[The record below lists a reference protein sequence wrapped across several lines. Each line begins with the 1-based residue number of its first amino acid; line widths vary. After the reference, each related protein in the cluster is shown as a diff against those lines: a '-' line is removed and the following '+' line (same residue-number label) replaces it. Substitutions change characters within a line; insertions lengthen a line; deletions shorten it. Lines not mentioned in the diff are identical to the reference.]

1 MAVSDNQKLNN
12 NAYVIKLQPE
22 MAIFSTFNIIADL
35 QWELRT
41 RGQVLSKWGERERD
55 RYRANIDFHCTEKLY
70 EFNTQEIHKVENT
83 TRNHWNK

>member
-35 QWELRT
+35 
-41 RGQVLSKWGERERD
+41 
-55 RYRANIDFHCTEKLY
+55 
-70 EFNTQEIHKVENT
+70 
-83 TRNHWNK
+83 